1 MPVNRNAYLQEQRE
15 EYIWTIVELFY
26 RSLITF
32 REQFEKYEWLVLQH
46 SYRKGLDRQTL
57 RLSAADLAGLLD
69 FKAMETLRNDNID
82 PLKEACHIVY
92 RDKTRTD
99 PLDRFISDIFH
110 EISIL
115 KEEHYNVKT
124 YAPQYKKEDEEAEF
138 SHIMDEAHVM
148 FPKKLKHI
156 RHLFRRA
163 RVRLEELMPT
173 FVDCQILI
181 RSLYLERDGWV
192 KEAYEDGIRSFY
204 RKMYPELRS
213 IRGYYEAGM
222 SFLESGFD
230 DLALEA
236 FRLAEKETSRVKI
249 EDSKIIKKAEQLKVK
264 IQELIEQLSS
274 PSPGASSN
282 LNAS

>member
-1 MPVNRNAYLQEQRE
+1 MPDSHQDYLHQQRQEH
-15 EYIWTIVELFY
+15 IWTIVELFY

-57 RLSAADLAGLLD
+57 RLSADDLAGLLD

-82 PLKEACHIVY
+82 PLKETCHAVY

-99 PLDRFISDIFH
+99 PLDRYISDIFH

-124 YAPQYKKEDEEAEF
+124 YAPQYKQEEQETEF

-156 RHLFRRA
+156 RYLFQQSRR
-163 RVRLEELMPT
+163 RLEELMPT
-173 FVDCQILI
+173 YVDCKILV

-204 RKMYPELRS
+204 GFMYPRLRS
-213 IRGYYEAGM
+213 VQGYFSAGK
-222 SFLESGFD
+222 SFLESGFEA
-230 DLALEA
+230 LALEA
-236 FRLAEKETSRVKI
+236 FKLAEKENGRVKLEDEEHRDELQQLTI
-249 EDSKIIKKAEQLKVK
+249 ELAAHVEKLEGTVGPRGGK
-264 IQELIEQLSS
+264 LS
-274 PSPGASSN
+274 AS
-282 LNAS
+282 